1 MRTAAG
7 SLLRSY
13 KQPNIYLNLDGRGL
27 LLVGA
32 LGFCRH
38 FGMDCAL
45 GWGDDLGR
53 GCYLSE
59 ERFYGREVVFGYV
72 GFVCLEVVPGPPLD
86 HSYEA

>member
-32 LGFCRH
+32 LK
-38 FGMDCAL
+38 
-45 GWGDDLGR
+45 
-53 GCYLSE
+53 
-59 ERFYGREVVFGYV
+59 RE
-72 GFVCLEVVPGPPLD
+72 
-86 HSYEA
+86 